1 MIDQLGLLG
10 RCDTSALRSV
20 GIQIEDI
27 AVSKHESIEHDSPNR
42 RFKRLAPACAMLV
55 ALLLGG
61 CNALAPGLK
70 VGELPPAGLLTAAN
84 GLQLQVLPITVSTL
98 PAPTSVPA
106 DAGIAQLFAQKQAP
120 IYRLHTGDVLHINLW
135 AHPEITPPS
144 TGVTNNIG
152 FAIDQ
157 AGDITFP
164 LVGRVPAQ
172 GKSLDQFSQDLRR
185 RLATYLRN
193 PDVQVKV
200 LAYNGRK
207 IFIDGE
213 VRTAGQFAITDQPQT
228 LYSAI
233 TSAGGALPTADINH
247 IVLTRQGQS
256 YHLGLLSLQQQG
268 YSPSQLYLQEGDS
281 LHVYSKETRKIYL
294 LGEAGTPNAFAL
306 PEQGMSLANLLGEGR
321 GLNPLSGSAGRIYV
335 IRDQPEQQ
343 LAQIYHLD
351 LSSISSLAL
360 ADRFKLQANDMVYI
374 DATGLARWS
383 RVINLLLP
391 SASVVR
397 TAQVIGTGD

>member
-1 MIDQLGLLG
+1 MMATLVLSG
-10 RCDTSALRSV
+10 CTAM
-20 GIQIEDI
+20 
-27 AVSKHESIEHDSPNR
+27 SPG
-42 RFKRLAPACAMLV
+42 F
-55 ALLLGG
+55 
-61 CNALAPGLK
+61 K
-70 VGELPPAGLLTAAN
+70 VGELPPSGLLTAAN
-84 GLQLQVLPITVSTL
+84 GLQLQVQPITVETL
-98 PAPTSVPA
+98 PAIMTAAIDPRVTELFSQTRAPMY
-106 DAGIAQLFAQKQAP
+106 QLHA
-120 IYRLHTGDVLHINLW
+120 GDVLHINLW

-144 TGVTNNIG
+144 TGLSNNIG

-157 AGDITFP
+157 AGNITFP
-164 LVGRVPAQ
+164 LVGTVRAQ

-213 VRTAGQFAITDQPQT
+213 VRNAGQFAITDQPQT
-228 LYSAI
+228 LYSAL
-233 TSAGGALPTADINH
+233 TSAGGALPTADINN
-247 IVLTRQGQS
+247 ISLTRQGRH
-256 YHLGLLSLQQQG
+256 YHLGLLTLKQQG

-281 LHVYSKETRKIYL
+281 LHVYSKESRKIYL
-294 LGEAGTPNAFAL
+294 LGEAGTPNAFSL

-321 GLNPLSGSAGRIYV
+321 GLNPLSGNPARIYV
-335 IRDQPEQQ
+335 IRDQPAQQ

-391 SASVVR
+391 SATAVR
-397 TAQVIGTGD
+397 TAQVIGTGN

>member
-1 MIDQLGLLG
+1 M
-10 RCDTSALRSV
+10 
-20 GIQIEDI
+20 
-27 AVSKHESIEHDSPNR
+27 SKHEVAKDCNSNRLNSIIPMWIMM
-42 RFKRLAPACAMLV
+42 ATLV
-55 ALLLGG
+55 LSG
-61 CNALAPGLK
+61 CTAISPGLK
-70 VGELPPAGLLTAAN
+70 VGDLPPSGLITAAN
-84 GLQLQVLPITVSTL
+84 GLQLQVQPITVETL
-98 PAPTSVPA
+98 PAITTAAIDPRVSTLFTQTS
-106 DAGIAQLFAQKQAP
+106 AP
-120 IYRLHTGDVLHINLW
+120 IYQLHAGDVLHINLW
-135 AHPEITPPS
+135 AHPEITPPA
-144 TGVTNNIG
+144 TGSG
-152 FAIDQ
+152 FVVDQ
-157 AGDITFP
+157 RGDIAFP
-164 LVGRVPAQ
+164 LVGRVRAQ
-172 GKSLDQFSQDLRR
+172 DKTLSQFSDELRR

-207 IFIDGE
+207 VFIDGE
-213 VRTAGQFAITDQPQT
+213 VRTAGQFAMTDQPQT

-247 IVLTRQGQS
+247 IVLTRQGQT
-256 YHLGLLSLQQQG
+256 YRLGLLLLQQQG

-294 LGEAGTPNAFAL
+294 LGEAGTPNAFNL

-321 GLNPLSGSAGRIYV
+321 GLNPLSGNAARIYV

-360 ADRFKLQANDMVYI
+360 ADRFKLQSNDMVYV

-383 RVINLLLP
+383 RVIDLLLP
-391 SASVVR
+391 SATAFR
-397 TAQVIGTGD
+397 TAQVIGTGN

>member
-1 MIDQLGLLG
+1 MA
-10 RCDTSALRSV
+10 T
-20 GIQIEDI
+20 
-27 AVSKHESIEHDSPNR
+27 
-42 RFKRLAPACAMLV
+42 LV
-55 ALLLGG
+55 LGG
-61 CNALAPGLK
+61 CTAMSPGFK
-70 VGELPPAGLLTAAN
+70 VGELPPSGLLTAAN
-84 GLQLQVLPITVSTL
+84 GLQLQVQPITVETL
-98 PAPTSVPA
+98 PAIMTAAIDPRVTE
-106 DAGIAQLFAQKQAP
+106 LFSQTRAP
-120 IYRLHTGDVLHINLW
+120 IYQLHAGDVLHINLW

-144 TGVTNNIG
+144 TGLSNNIG

-157 AGDITFP
+157 AGNITFP
-164 LVGRVPAQ
+164 LVGTVRAQ

-213 VRTAGQFAITDQPQT
+213 VRNAGQFAITDQPQT
-228 LYSAI
+228 LYSAL
-233 TSAGGALPTADINH
+233 TSAGGALPTADINN
-247 IVLTRQGQS
+247 ISLTRQGQH
-256 YHLGLLSLQQQG
+256 YHLGLLTLQQQG

-294 LGEAGTPNAFAL
+294 LGEAGTPNAFSL

-321 GLNPLSGSAGRIYV
+321 GLNPLSGNAARIYV

-391 SASVVR
+391 SANAVR
-397 TAQVIGTGD
+397 TAQVIGTGN